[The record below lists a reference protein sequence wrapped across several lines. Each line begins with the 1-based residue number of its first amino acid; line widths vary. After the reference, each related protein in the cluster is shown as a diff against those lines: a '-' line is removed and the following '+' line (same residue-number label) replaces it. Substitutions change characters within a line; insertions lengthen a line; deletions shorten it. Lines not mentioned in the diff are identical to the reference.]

1 MTLSIAVWSLSAMFS
16 FTTETRLLM
25 RILFKSSIIS
35 VGLYAAFLLHFTLE
49 ITRIKVGRSPKYMY
63 FLYIP
68 IGILTVLI
76 ILNTDYFQDFS
87 KTGELWHY
95 DHRYTSP
102 LFITYLG
109 YWTVF
114 HVLSIFLLFRKIRK
128 AASRIIKQQFRIL
141 AWALTLSMILS
152 LLKALVLPLL
162 FDLQS
167 QGGTISFQLIWL
179 FSLVFLVDRY
189 RFLLPY
195 RDAEREAMMELS
207 GYSLIIMDGKGHIQ
221 IMNREAER
229 LLGEKVHPLYRL
241 NLKHFIH
248 PAESFFNEIHSLQK
262 AEAQRSF
269 TCTVDILSRN
279 NGNIPVDVKVSVL
292 RDTLER
298 RTGFLMSMKE
308 KEHISKLR
316 SRFNLSD
323 REVEVLQYLV
333 NGFSNR
339 EIAEM
344 MYIAEATVKS
354 HVAHIFD
361 KLGVDNRVRV
371 ILLLKEFGLISDQ
384 TSDKEVVI
392 L

>member
-1 MTLSIAVWSLSAMFS
+1 
-16 FTTETRLLM
+16 
-25 RILFKSSIIS
+25 
-35 VGLYAAFLLHFTLE
+35 
-49 ITRIKVGRSPKYMY
+49 
-63 FLYIP
+63 
-68 IGILTVLI
+68 
-76 ILNTDYFQDFS
+76 
-87 KTGELWHY
+87 
-95 DHRYTSP
+95 
-102 LFITYLG
+102 
-109 YWTVF
+109 
-114 HVLSIFLLFRKIRK
+114 
-128 AASRIIKQQFRIL
+128 
-141 AWALTLSMILS
+141 MILS

-229 LLGEKVHPLYRL
+229 LLGEKVHPLYYL
-241 NLKHFIH
+241 DLKHYIH
-248 PAESFFNEIHSLQK
+248 PVETFFNEINDLQK
-262 AEAQRSF
+262 AEDHHSF
-269 TCTVDILSRN
+269 TCTVEILSKD
-279 NGNIPVDVKVSVL
+279 NGRIPVDAKVSVL

-298 RTGFLMSMKE
+298 RNSFLITLKE

-371 ILLLKEFGLISDQ
+371 ILLLKEFGLISGQ